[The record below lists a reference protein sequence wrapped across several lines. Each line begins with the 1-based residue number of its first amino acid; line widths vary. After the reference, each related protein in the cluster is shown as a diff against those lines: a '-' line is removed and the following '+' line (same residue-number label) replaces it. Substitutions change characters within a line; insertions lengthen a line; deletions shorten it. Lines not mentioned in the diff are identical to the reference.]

1 MKEQKTATTEKKVK
15 LSKKD
20 VVKAFWRWTFFSH
33 ANYNYERLEA
43 TGVIHSMGPIIKK
56 LYGDNPEELKACLL
70 RHMQFY
76 NTEPHFG
83 GIINGMVIAMEE
95 ERANGAPI
103 TDDAINGI
111 KTGLMGPF
119 AGIGD
124 TLWQGTLTPILL
136 AFGISLG
143 SQGNLM
149 GPVVYG
155 ILMFSIMFS
164 IAYFVWMRGYNMG
177 KEGLEA
183 IMGGNMMKQIITGA
197 SAMGAMVLGALSANF
212 VNVSSPLVIKVGEV
226 QLGLQADVL
235 DKLFVGILPL
245 IITLGTLYLLKNKQM
260 KSTRVMLVLM
270 VIGVVGGVI
279 GLF

>member
-1 MKEQKTATTEKKVK
+1 MAETNNNAVKAKK

-43 TGVIHSMGPIIKK
+43 TGLVYSMSPIIKK
-56 LYGDNPEELKACLL
+56 LYGDNPEEYKAAIL

-83 GIINGMVIAMEE
+83 GVINGIVIAMEE
-95 ERANGAPI
+95 ERANGADI
-103 TDDAINGI
+103 SDEAINGV

-143 SQGNLM
+143 AQGNLM
-149 GPVVYG
+149 GPVLYG
-155 ILMFSIMFS
+155 LLMFGIMLP
-164 IAYFVWMRGYNMG
+164 IAYIVWMKGYQLG
-177 KEGLEA
+177 KEGLESLL
-183 IMGGNMMKQIITGA
+183 GGNQLKMIITGA
-197 SAMGAMVLGALSANF
+197 SAMGAIVLGALASSF
-212 VNVSSPLVIKVGEV
+212 VAVSSPLIIQIGAVK
-226 QLGLQADVL
+226 LSLQADVF
-235 DKLFVGILPL
+235 DKLFKGIIPL
-245 IITLGTLYLLKNKQM
+245 LITLGTLFLLKNRRM
-260 KSTRVMLVLM
+260 KSTTVLFILIALGA
-270 VIGVVGGVI
+270 VC
-279 GLF
+279 GLLGIF